1 MLASSALLY
10 EQLSDPTVSEIHII
24 GPSRIIVKRRGV
36 NEALSTGFESNDAI
50 IHWLDSLLTES
61 GQATIDTAVPI
72 REFHRDIVLRNCTQ
86 RSRIHVVLPPLSPVP
101 VVTVAKQVLTGVP
114 LSELV
119 SNGTL
124 TFDAADF
131 LEQCIQ
137 HHINIL
143 IAGGAGSGKTTLM
156 SCLLN
161 LIPEHETL
169 GIIEEMPEL
178 VVAHE
183 NTTYLYN
190 RAIPSPDKHVHLEVL
205 AGALVGWAE
214 QVVSAGEI
222 GKSELTIQ
230 NFLLSL
236 GQQAL
241 HTTGLT
247 TEPVTLARLVK
258 ESLRMRLDRIAL
270 GEVRGEEALDL
281 LAAMNT
287 GALGS
292 TGTIH
297 SNSALETIKR
307 LQTAASMSGMPPAYV
322 LDLIAQAID
331 IIVYLAPPAGGQHG
345 VAEIIEV
352 SNRVVNG
359 TTITTQPLYRREKN
373 DLLHVSQPSQALV
386 QRLSI

>member
-1 MLASSALLY
+1 
-10 EQLSDPTVSEIHII
+10 
-24 GPSRIIVKRRGV
+24 
-36 NEALSTGFESNDAI
+36 
-50 IHWLDSLLTES
+50 
-61 GQATIDTAVPI
+61 
-72 REFHRDIVLRNCTQ
+72 
-86 RSRIHVVLPPLSPVP
+86 